1 MGRTGIYACGESVS
15 RRNSLESVAL
25 FSLKQEALTS
35 IGGSTFTPYLHHQAK
50 KYQRFYQNF
59 DEALSTAYHGAI
71 DCIYQYDLSQFEE
84 TVTEVMVASV
94 HNHLRRESYSRTC
107 YYQRVEKTIMEND
120 TLTDLPEDLISENA
134 CPERCYLEDEVRTQ
148 LYWALE
154 QLPEL
159 QQEFI
164 RLHFIHGYSYKQIA
178 QKYDFRKSTVGDY
191 VKRGLLRMRI
201 LLSKNNSASG
211 DEIIKTN

>member
-1 MGRTGIYACGESVS
+1 MTIQMRHCVRAAQRGDKIAAEE
-15 RRNSLESVAL
+15 LIKA
-25 FSLKQEALTS
+25 FK
-35 IGGSTFTPYLHHQAK
+35 PYLHHQAK

-71 DCIYQYDLSQFEE
+71 DCIYQYDLSQSE
-84 TVTEVMVASV
+84 TVTEMMVASV

-107 YYQRVEKTIMEND
+107 YYQRVEKTIMENN
-120 TLTDLPEDLISENA
+120 TLTDLPEALVSEDA
-134 CPERCYLEDEVRTQ
+134 CPELCYLEDEVRTQ

-191 VKRGLLRMRI
+191 VKRGLLRMKI
-201 LLSKNNSASG
+201 LLANENFAS
-211 DEIIKTN
+211 

>member
-1 MGRTGIYACGESVS
+1 MTIQMRHCVRAAQRGDKIAAEE
-15 RRNSLESVAL
+15 LIKA
-25 FSLKQEALTS
+25 FK
-35 IGGSTFTPYLHHQAK
+35 PYLHHQAK
-50 KYQRFYQNF
+50 KYQRF
-59 DEALSTAYHGAI
+59 
-71 DCIYQYDLSQFEE
+71 QYDLNQFEE
-84 TVTEVMVASV
+84 TVTEMMVASV

-120 TLTDLPEDLISENA
+120 TLTDLPEDLVSEDA
-134 CPERCYLEDEVRTQ
+134 CPELCYLEDEVRTQ

-159 QQEFI
+159 QQKFI

-191 VKRGLLRMRI
+191 VKRGIRNLRI
-201 LLSKNNSASG
+201 LLAADEAAS
-211 DEIIKTN
+211 

>member
-1 MGRTGIYACGESVS
+1 MTIQMRHCVRAAQRGDKIAAEE
-15 RRNSLESVAL
+15 LIKA
-25 FSLKQEALTS
+25 FK
-35 IGGSTFTPYLHHQAK
+35 PYLHHQAK

-71 DCIYQYDLSQFEE
+71 DCIYQYDLSQSE
-84 TVTEVMVASV
+84 TVTEMMVASV

-107 YYQRVEKTIMEND
+107 YYQRVEKTIMENN
-120 TLTDLPEDLISENA
+120 TLTDLPEDLVSEDA
-134 CPERCYLEDEVRTQ
+134 CPELRYLEDEVRTQ

-159 QQEFI
+159 QQKFI

-191 VKRGLLRMRI
+191 VKRGLLRMKI
-201 LLSKNNSASG
+201 LLANEHFAS
-211 DEIIKTN
+211 

>member
-1 MGRTGIYACGESVS
+1 M
-15 RRNSLESVAL
+15 
-25 FSLKQEALTS
+25 
-35 IGGSTFTPYLHHQAK
+35 
-50 KYQRFYQNF
+50 
-59 DEALSTAYHGAI
+59 STAYHGAI

-159 QQEFI
+159 QQTFI

-211 DEIIKTN
+211 DEIIKKINT

>member
-1 MGRTGIYACGESVS
+1 MTIQMRHCVRAAQRGDKIAAEE
-15 RRNSLESVAL
+15 LIKA
-25 FSLKQEALTS
+25 FK
-35 IGGSTFTPYLHHQAK
+35 PYLNHQAK

-94 HNHLRRESYSRTC
+94 HNQLRRESYSRTC

-159 QQEFI
+159 QRKFI
-164 RLHFIHGYSYKQIA
+164 YLHFFYGHSYQQIA
-178 QKYDFRKSTVGDY
+178 QIYNLRKSTVGYY
-191 VKRGLLRMRI
+191 VKKGLSRLKV
-201 LLSKNNSASG
+201 LLAKDNLSS
-211 DEIIKTN
+211 

>member
-1 MGRTGIYACGESVS
+1 MTIQMRHCVRAAQRGDKIAAEE
-15 RRNSLESVAL
+15 LIKA
-25 FSLKQEALTS
+25 FK
-35 IGGSTFTPYLHHQAK
+35 PYLHHQAK

-71 DCIYQYDLSQFEE
+71 DCIYQYDLSQSE
-84 TVTEVMVASV
+84 TVTEMMVASV
-94 HNHLRRESYSRTC
+94 HNHLRREAYSRTC
-107 YYQRVEKTIMEND
+107 YYQRVEKTIMENN
-120 TLTDLPEDLISENA
+120 TLTDLPEDLVSEDA
-134 CPERCYLEDEVRTQ
+134 CPELRYLEDEVRTQ

-159 QQEFI
+159 QQKFI

-201 LLSKNNSASG
+201 LLSKDNSASG

>member
-1 MGRTGIYACGESVS
+1 MTIQMRHCVRAAQRGDKIAAEELIKLLSPIYTIKP
-15 RRNSLESVAL
+15 RNTSGFIRISMSLVD
-25 FSLKQEALTS
+25 
-35 IGGSTFTPYLHHQAK
+35 G
-50 KYQRFYQNF
+50 
-59 DEALSTAYHGAI
+59 LSWAI
-71 DCIYQYDLSQFEE
+71 DCIYQYDLNQFEE
-84 TVTEVMVASV
+84 TVTEMMVASV

-120 TLTDLPEDLISENA
+120 TLTDLPEDLVSEDA
-134 CPERCYLEDEVRTQ
+134 CPELCYLEDEVRTQ

-159 QQEFI
+159 QQKFI

-201 LLSKNNSASG
+201 LLSR
-211 DEIIKTN
+211 IIQPVEMRL

>member
-1 MGRTGIYACGESVS
+1 MTIQMRHCVRAAQRGDKIAAAE
-15 RRNSLESVAL
+15 LIKA
-25 FSLKQEALTS
+25 FK
-35 IGGSTFTPYLHHQAK
+35 PYLHRQAK

-71 DCIYQYDLSQFEE
+71 DCIYQYDLSQSE
-84 TVTEVMVASV
+84 TVTEMMVASV

-120 TLTDLPEDLISENA
+120 TLTDLPEDLVSEEA
-134 CPERCYLEDEVRTQ
+134 CPELCYLEDEVRTQ

-159 QQEFI
+159 QQTFI

-211 DEIIKTN
+211 DEIIKIN